1 MFCKACVFTAAA
13 FSLSTA
19 FAESSPDEVVMPQL
33 TALRDAYVSQIKA
46 EGFRPSLPPP
56 SIVLDNPPSYGNYE
70 DDKNLLHI
78 AVWSALT
85 PEDQSRFS
93 GLATRLG
100 KGQTGEQ
107 LFEDGVHHWVFVHEL
122 GHWWQ
127 ACAHKTGGN
136 HYSVEYGANRIAA
149 AYWRLK
155 DPAFMQRTEEI
166 MATLYPGMPD
176 PVPEGQVKERFFNEN
191 YDKLGPTPAYRW
203 FQYSMV
209 LSVQAERPLP
219 SLQQTL
225 RNPTYP

>member
-1 MFCKACVFTAAA
+1 MFRRAGVFVAAA

-19 FAESSPDEVVMPQL
+19 LAESSPDEVAMAQL
-33 TALRDAYVSQIKA
+33 TSVRDAFVSQIKVQ
-46 EGFRPSLPPP
+46 GFRPSLPAPT
-56 SIVLDNPPSYGNYE
+56 IVLDNPPSYGNFE

-78 AVWSALT
+78 AMWSALT
-85 PEDQSRFS
+85 PEQQSRFS
-93 GLATRLG
+93 RLAIRLG

-107 LFEDGVHHWVFVHEL
+107 AFEDSVYHWVFVHEL

-127 ACAHKTGGN
+127 ACGHRTGGN

-155 DPAFMQRTEEI
+155 DPAFMQRTEEK
-166 MATLYPGMPD
+166 MLTLYATMPN
-176 PVPEGQVKERFFNEN
+176 PVPEGQVKQRFFNEN
-191 YDKLGPTPAYRW
+191 YDKLGPTPAYIW

-209 LSVQAERPLP
+209 LGAQAESPLP